1 MSDALALALDRFD
14 VPPSSAGLAD
24 RIMAVA
30 TVPTQSSCAVPRR
43 DRRGMWRRGRQVLL
57 GTLAVGLLSAGAVAS
72 GMLGKVGIEVPVLT
86 AMLAP
91 KSKPVAKAVH
101 VVPEAPPIRAVI
113 EPSAAIVVDSTPAVL
128 LPRPLLPG
136 ERLAL
141 REARRERRLA
151 FAAEHPVAAAAI
163 RQRVREQLQQ
173 RALARRQ
180 ALMMPGIDPS
190 IPGTGSLDPL
200 DRGAPA
206 SWIVWLL
213 AIVWTADSAAY
224 LVGRTIGRRKLA
236 PVLSPRKSLEGF
248 VGGILVAG
256 LVGALIAGPLF
267 TLGNNESEFLLWGL
281 VWGLIIAT
289 AAEAGDL
296 LESLFKRVAGAESAS
311 NLIPGHGGV
320 LDRID
325 SLLLAAPVTLI
336 AALLLR
342 G

>member
-1 MSDALALALDRFD
+1 MSSGALTQRAIGSLLILPVAAVALFPPAGTLAVTVLLIALAAREAARILTKVIGGASALWITVILVSPLFAAASPALGAVLTITALLIFVGTVVRR
-14 VPPSSAGLAD
+14 AIRTTAKGLEPEL
-24 RIMAVA
+24 RL
-30 TVPTQSSCAVPRR
+30 
-43 DRRGMWRRGRQVLL
+43 LL
-57 GTLAVGLLSAGAVAS
+57 GTLA
-72 GMLGKVGIEVPVLT
+72 
-86 AMLAP
+86 
-91 KSKPVAKAVH
+91 
-101 VVPEAPPIRAVI
+101 AVI
-113 EPSAAIVVDSTPAVL
+113 WLSPLTL
-128 LPRPLLPG
+128 LPLL
-136 ERLAL
+136 A
-141 REARRERRLA
+141 
-151 FAAEHPVAAAAI
+151 
-163 RQRVREQLQQ
+163 
-173 RALARRQ
+173 
-180 ALMMPGIDPS
+180 
-190 IPGTGSLDPL
+190 SLDPL

-206 SWIVWLL
+206 RWIIWLL

-267 TLGNNESEFLLWGL
+267 TLGTPEEVRPLWGV

-336 AALLLR
+336 AALILR

>member
-1 MSDALALALDRFD
+1 MSSGALSQRAIGSLLILPVA
-14 VPPSSAGLAD
+14 
-24 RIMAVA
+24 AVA
-30 TVPTQSSCAVPRR
+30 LFPPV
-43 DRRGMWRRGRQVLL
+43 
-57 GTLAVGLLSAGAVAS
+57 GTLAVTVLLIALAAREAAKILTKVLGGASALWITIILVSPLFAAISPAFGAA
-72 GMLGKVGIEVPVLT
+72 LTIATLLLFVGT
-86 AMLAP
+86 
-91 KSKPVAKAVH
+91 
-101 VVPEAPPIRAVI
+101 VVRQAIRATAKGLEPQLRLLLGTMAAVI
-113 EPSAAIVVDSTPAVL
+113 WLSPLTL
-128 LPRPLLPG
+128 LPLL
-136 ERLAL
+136 A
-141 REARRERRLA
+141 
-151 FAAEHPVAAAAI
+151 
-163 RQRVREQLQQ
+163 
-173 RALARRQ
+173 
-180 ALMMPGIDPS
+180 
-190 IPGTGSLDPL
+190 SLDPL

-224 LVGRTIGRRKLA
+224 LVGGTIGRRKLA

-267 TLGNNESEFLLWGL
+267 TLGNNEPEFLLWGL

>member
-1 MSDALALALDRFD
+1 MSSGALTQRAIGSLLILPVA
-14 VPPSSAGLAD
+14 
-24 RIMAVA
+24 AVA
-30 TVPTQSSCAVPRR
+30 LFPPV
-43 DRRGMWRRGRQVLL
+43 
-57 GTLAVGLLSAGAVAS
+57 GTLAVTVLLIALAAREAARILTKVLGGASAFWITVILISPLFAAISPALGAI
-72 GMLGKVGIEVPVLT
+72 LTITTLLLFVGTVIR
-86 AMLAP
+86 
-91 KSKPVAKAVH
+91 
-101 VVPEAPPIRAVI
+101 RAVRASEKRL
-113 EPSAAIVVDSTPAVL
+113 EPELRLLLGTMAAVIWLSPLTL
-128 LPRPLLPG
+128 LPLL
-136 ERLAL
+136 A
-141 REARRERRLA
+141 
-151 FAAEHPVAAAAI
+151 
-163 RQRVREQLQQ
+163 
-173 RALARRQ
+173 
-180 ALMMPGIDPS
+180 
-190 IPGTGSLDPL
+190 SLDPL
-200 DRGAPA
+200 DGGAPA
-206 SWIVWLL
+206 RWIVWLL

-256 LVGALIAGPLF
+256 VVGALIAGPLF
-267 TLGNNESEFLLWGL
+267 TLGTPEEVRPLWGL

-336 AALLLR
+336 AALILR

>member
-1 MSDALALALDRFD
+1 LILPVA
-14 VPPSSAGLAD
+14 
-24 RIMAVA
+24 AVA
-30 TVPTQSSCAVPRR
+30 LFPPV
-43 DRRGMWRRGRQVLL
+43 
-57 GTLAVGLLSAGAVAS
+57 GTLAVTVLLIALAAREAARILTKVLGGASAFWITVILISPLFAAISPALGAV
-72 GMLGKVGIEVPVLT
+72 LTITTLLLFVGTVIR
-86 AMLAP
+86 
-91 KSKPVAKAVH
+91 
-101 VVPEAPPIRAVI
+101 RAVRATEERL
-113 EPSAAIVVDSTPAVL
+113 EPELRLLLGTMAAVIWLSPLTL
-128 LPRPLLPG
+128 LPLL
-136 ERLAL
+136 A
-141 REARRERRLA
+141 
-151 FAAEHPVAAAAI
+151 
-163 RQRVREQLQQ
+163 
-173 RALARRQ
+173 
-180 ALMMPGIDPS
+180 
-190 IPGTGSLDPL
+190 SLDPL

-206 SWIVWLL
+206 RWIVWLL

-256 LVGALIAGPLF
+256 VVGALIAGPLF
-267 TLGNNESEFLLWGL
+267 TLGTPEEVRPLWGL

-336 AALLLR
+336 AALILR

>member
-1 MSDALALALDRFD
+1 MSSGALTQRAIGSIFILPVAAVALFPPVGTLAVTILLIALAALEASRILTK
-14 VPPSSAGLAD
+14 VLGGASARWITVILVSPLFAAIAPVLG
-24 RIMAVA
+24 AVLTISALLIFIGTVIRRSVRA
-30 TVPTQSSCAVPRR
+30 TEKLLEPELRL
-43 DRRGMWRRGRQVLL
+43 LL
-57 GTLAVGLLSAGAVAS
+57 GTLA
-72 GMLGKVGIEVPVLT
+72 
-86 AMLAP
+86 
-91 KSKPVAKAVH
+91 
-101 VVPEAPPIRAVI
+101 AVI
-113 EPSAAIVVDSTPAVL
+113 WLSPLTL
-128 LPRPLLPG
+128 LPLL
-136 ERLAL
+136 A
-141 REARRERRLA
+141 
-151 FAAEHPVAAAAI
+151 
-163 RQRVREQLQQ
+163 
-173 RALARRQ
+173 
-180 ALMMPGIDPS
+180 
-190 IPGTGSLDPL
+190 SLDPL

-206 SWIVWLL
+206 RWIVWLL

-248 VGGILVAG
+248 VGGIVVAG

-267 TLGNNESEFLLWGL
+267 TLGTPEESRPLWGL

-336 AALLLR
+336 AALILR

>member
-1 MSDALALALDRFD
+1 MSSGALTQRAIGSIFILPVAAVALFPPVGTLAVTILLIALAAREASRILTKVLGGASARWITVILVSPLFAAIAPVLGAVLTISALLIFIGTVIRRS
-14 VPPSSAGLAD
+14 V
-24 RIMAVA
+24 RA
-30 TVPTQSSCAVPRR
+30 TEKLLEPELRL
-43 DRRGMWRRGRQVLL
+43 LL
-57 GTLAVGLLSAGAVAS
+57 GTLA
-72 GMLGKVGIEVPVLT
+72 
-86 AMLAP
+86 
-91 KSKPVAKAVH
+91 
-101 VVPEAPPIRAVI
+101 AVI
-113 EPSAAIVVDSTPAVL
+113 WLSPLTL
-128 LPRPLLPG
+128 LPLL
-136 ERLAL
+136 A
-141 REARRERRLA
+141 
-151 FAAEHPVAAAAI
+151 
-163 RQRVREQLQQ
+163 
-173 RALARRQ
+173 
-180 ALMMPGIDPS
+180 
-190 IPGTGSLDPL
+190 SLDPL

-206 SWIVWLL
+206 RWIVWLL

-248 VGGILVAG
+248 LGGIVVAG

-267 TLGNNESEFLLWGL
+267 TLGTPEESRPLWGL

-325 SLLLAAPVTLI
+325 SLLLAAPVTLV
-336 AALLLR
+336 AALILR

>member
-1 MSDALALALDRFD
+1 MSSGALTQRAIGSIFILPVAAVALFPPVGTLAVTILLIALAAREASRILTKVLGGASARWITVILVSPLFAAIAPVLGAVLTISALLIFIGTVIRRT
-14 VPPSSAGLAD
+14 V
-24 RIMAVA
+24 RA
-30 TVPTQSSCAVPRR
+30 TEKFLEPELRL
-43 DRRGMWRRGRQVLL
+43 LL
-57 GTLAVGLLSAGAVAS
+57 GTLA
-72 GMLGKVGIEVPVLT
+72 
-86 AMLAP
+86 
-91 KSKPVAKAVH
+91 
-101 VVPEAPPIRAVI
+101 AVI
-113 EPSAAIVVDSTPAVL
+113 WLCPLTL
-128 LPRPLLPG
+128 LPLL
-136 ERLAL
+136 A
-141 REARRERRLA
+141 
-151 FAAEHPVAAAAI
+151 
-163 RQRVREQLQQ
+163 
-173 RALARRQ
+173 
-180 ALMMPGIDPS
+180 
-190 IPGTGSLDPL
+190 SLDPL

-206 SWIVWLL
+206 RWIVWLL

-248 VGGILVAG
+248 LGGIVVAG

-267 TLGNNESEFLLWGL
+267 TLGTPEESRPLWGL

-336 AALLLR
+336 AALILR

>member
-1 MSDALALALDRFD
+1 MSSGALTQRAIGSLLILPVA
-14 VPPSSAGLAD
+14 
-24 RIMAVA
+24 AVA
-30 TVPTQSSCAVPRR
+30 LFPPV
-43 DRRGMWRRGRQVLL
+43 
-57 GTLAVGLLSAGAVAS
+57 GTLAVTVFLIALAAREAAKILTKVLGGASAYWISVILISPLFAAISPELGAV
-72 GMLGKVGIEVPVLT
+72 LTITTLLLFVGTVIR
-86 AMLAP
+86 
-91 KSKPVAKAVH
+91 
-101 VVPEAPPIRAVI
+101 RAVRVTEKRL
-113 EPSAAIVVDSTPAVL
+113 EPELRLLLGTMAAVIWLSPLTL
-128 LPRPLLPG
+128 LPLL
-136 ERLAL
+136 A
-141 REARRERRLA
+141 
-151 FAAEHPVAAAAI
+151 
-163 RQRVREQLQQ
+163 
-173 RALARRQ
+173 
-180 ALMMPGIDPS
+180 
-190 IPGTGSLDPL
+190 SLDPL

-206 SWIVWLL
+206 RWIIWLL

-256 LVGALIAGPLF
+256 AVGALIAGPLF
-267 TLGNNESEFLLWGL
+267 TLGTPEEVRPLWGL

-296 LESLFKRVAGAESAS
+296 LESLFKRVSGAESAS

-336 AALLLR
+336 AALVLR

>member
-1 MSDALALALDRFD
+1 MSSGALTQRAIGSLLILPVA
-14 VPPSSAGLAD
+14 
-24 RIMAVA
+24 AVA
-30 TVPTQSSCAVPRR
+30 LFPPV
-43 DRRGMWRRGRQVLL
+43 
-57 GTLAVGLLSAGAVAS
+57 GTLAVTVLLIALAAREAARILTKVLGGASAFWITIILISPLFAAISPALGAV
-72 GMLGKVGIEVPVLT
+72 LTITTLLLFVGTVIR
-86 AMLAP
+86 
-91 KSKPVAKAVH
+91 
-101 VVPEAPPIRAVI
+101 RAVRSSEKRL
-113 EPSAAIVVDSTPAVL
+113 EPELRLLLGTMAAVIWLSPLTL
-128 LPRPLLPG
+128 LPLL
-136 ERLAL
+136 A
-141 REARRERRLA
+141 
-151 FAAEHPVAAAAI
+151 
-163 RQRVREQLQQ
+163 
-173 RALARRQ
+173 
-180 ALMMPGIDPS
+180 
-190 IPGTGSLDPL
+190 SLDPL

-206 SWIVWLL
+206 RWIIWLL

-256 LVGALIAGPLF
+256 VVGALIAGPLF
-267 TLGNNESEFLLWGL
+267 TLGTPEEVRPLWGL

-336 AALLLR
+336 AALILR

>member
-1 MSDALALALDRFD
+1 MSSGALAQRAIGSLLILPVA
-14 VPPSSAGLAD
+14 
-24 RIMAVA
+24 AVA
-30 TVPTQSSCAVPRR
+30 LFPPAGTLAVTVLLIALAAREASRILTKVLGGASARWISAILVSPLFAAVTPALGAVLTIATLLIFVGTVIRR
-43 DRRGMWRRGRQVLL
+43 AIRATENRLEPELRLLL
-57 GTLAVGLLSAGAVAS
+57 GTLA
-72 GMLGKVGIEVPVLT
+72 
-86 AMLAP
+86 
-91 KSKPVAKAVH
+91 
-101 VVPEAPPIRAVI
+101 AVI
-113 EPSAAIVVDSTPAVL
+113 WLSPLTL
-128 LPRPLLPG
+128 LPLL
-136 ERLAL
+136 A
-141 REARRERRLA
+141 
-151 FAAEHPVAAAAI
+151 
-163 RQRVREQLQQ
+163 
-173 RALARRQ
+173 
-180 ALMMPGIDPS
+180 
-190 IPGTGSLDPL
+190 SLDPL

-206 SWIVWLL
+206 RWIVWLL

-248 VGGILVAG
+248 IGGIFVAG
-256 LVGALIAGPLF
+256 LVGAVIAGPLF
-267 TLGNNESEFLLWGL
+267 TLGTPEEARPLWGL

>member
-1 MSDALALALDRFD
+1 MSSGALTQRAIGSLLILPVAAVALFPPAGTLAVTVLLIALAAREAARILTKVIGGASALWITVILVSPLFAAASPALGAVLTITALLFFVGTVVRR
-14 VPPSSAGLAD
+14 AIRTTAKGLEPEL
-24 RIMAVA
+24 RL
-30 TVPTQSSCAVPRR
+30 
-43 DRRGMWRRGRQVLL
+43 LL
-57 GTLAVGLLSAGAVAS
+57 GTLA
-72 GMLGKVGIEVPVLT
+72 
-86 AMLAP
+86 
-91 KSKPVAKAVH
+91 
-101 VVPEAPPIRAVI
+101 AVI
-113 EPSAAIVVDSTPAVL
+113 WLSPLTL
-128 LPRPLLPG
+128 LPLL
-136 ERLAL
+136 A
-141 REARRERRLA
+141 
-151 FAAEHPVAAAAI
+151 
-163 RQRVREQLQQ
+163 
-173 RALARRQ
+173 
-180 ALMMPGIDPS
+180 
-190 IPGTGSLDPL
+190 SLDPL

-206 SWIVWLL
+206 RWIIWLL

-267 TLGNNESEFLLWGL
+267 TLGTPEEVRPLWGL

-336 AALLLR
+336 AALILR

>member
-1 MSDALALALDRFD
+1 MSSGALTQRAIGSLLILPVA
-14 VPPSSAGLAD
+14 
-24 RIMAVA
+24 AVA
-30 TVPTQSSCAVPRR
+30 LFPPA
-43 DRRGMWRRGRQVLL
+43 
-57 GTLAVGLLSAGAVAS
+57 GTLAVTVLLIALAAREASRILTKVIGGASALWITIILVSPLFAAISPALGAVLTIATLLLFVGTVIRQAVRAS
-72 GMLGKVGIEVPVLT
+72 EKRLEPELRLLLGT
-86 AMLAP
+86 MA
-91 KSKPVAKAVH
+91 
-101 VVPEAPPIRAVI
+101 AVI
-113 EPSAAIVVDSTPAVL
+113 WLSPLTL
-128 LPRPLLPG
+128 LPLL
-136 ERLAL
+136 A
-141 REARRERRLA
+141 
-151 FAAEHPVAAAAI
+151 
-163 RQRVREQLQQ
+163 
-173 RALARRQ
+173 
-180 ALMMPGIDPS
+180 
-190 IPGTGSLDPL
+190 SLDPL

-206 SWIVWLL
+206 RWIVWLL

-248 VGGILVAG
+248 IGGILVAG

-267 TLGNNESEFLLWGL
+267 TLGTPEEVRPLWGL

-336 AALLLR
+336 AALILR

>member
-1 MSDALALALDRFD
+1 MSSGALTQRAIGSLLILPVAAVALFPPAGTLAVTVLLIALAAREASRILTKVLGGASARWISAILVSPLFAAVTPAL
-14 VPPSSAGLAD
+14 G
-24 RIMAVA
+24 AVLTIA
-30 TVPTQSSCAVPRR
+30 TLLIFVGTVIRR
-43 DRRGMWRRGRQVLL
+43 AIRATENRLEPELRLLL
-57 GTLAVGLLSAGAVAS
+57 GTLA
-72 GMLGKVGIEVPVLT
+72 
-86 AMLAP
+86 
-91 KSKPVAKAVH
+91 
-101 VVPEAPPIRAVI
+101 AVI
-113 EPSAAIVVDSTPAVL
+113 WLSPLTL
-128 LPRPLLPG
+128 LPLL
-136 ERLAL
+136 A
-141 REARRERRLA
+141 
-151 FAAEHPVAAAAI
+151 
-163 RQRVREQLQQ
+163 
-173 RALARRQ
+173 
-180 ALMMPGIDPS
+180 
-190 IPGTGSLDPL
+190 SLDPL

-206 SWIVWLL
+206 RWIVWLL

-248 VGGILVAG
+248 IGGILVAG
-256 LVGALIAGPLF
+256 LVGAVIAGPLF
-267 TLGNNESEFLLWGL
+267 TLGTPEEVRPLWGL

-342 G
+342 S

>member
-1 MSDALALALDRFD
+1 MSSGALTQRAIGSLLILPVA
-14 VPPSSAGLAD
+14 
-24 RIMAVA
+24 AVA
-30 TVPTQSSCAVPRR
+30 LFPPACTLAVTVLLISLAAREAARILTKVIGGASALWITVILVSPLFAAASPALGAVLTITALLIFVGTVVRR
-43 DRRGMWRRGRQVLL
+43 AIRTTAKGLEPELRLLL
-57 GTLAVGLLSAGAVAS
+57 GTLA
-72 GMLGKVGIEVPVLT
+72 
-86 AMLAP
+86 
-91 KSKPVAKAVH
+91 
-101 VVPEAPPIRAVI
+101 AVI
-113 EPSAAIVVDSTPAVL
+113 WLSPLTL
-128 LPRPLLPG
+128 LPLL
-136 ERLAL
+136 A
-141 REARRERRLA
+141 
-151 FAAEHPVAAAAI
+151 
-163 RQRVREQLQQ
+163 
-173 RALARRQ
+173 
-180 ALMMPGIDPS
+180 
-190 IPGTGSLDPL
+190 SLDPL

-206 SWIVWLL
+206 RWIIWLL

-267 TLGNNESEFLLWGL
+267 TLGTPEEVRPLWGL

-336 AALLLR
+336 AALILR

>member
-1 MSDALALALDRFD
+1 MSSGALTQRAIGSLLILPVAAVALFPPAGTLAVTVLLIALAAREASRILTKVLGGASARWISAILVSPLFAAVTPAL
-14 VPPSSAGLAD
+14 G
-24 RIMAVA
+24 AVLTIA
-30 TVPTQSSCAVPRR
+30 TLLIFVGTVIRR
-43 DRRGMWRRGRQVLL
+43 AIRATENRLEPELRLLL
-57 GTLAVGLLSAGAVAS
+57 GTLA
-72 GMLGKVGIEVPVLT
+72 
-86 AMLAP
+86 
-91 KSKPVAKAVH
+91 
-101 VVPEAPPIRAVI
+101 AVI
-113 EPSAAIVVDSTPAVL
+113 WLSPLTL
-128 LPRPLLPG
+128 LPLL
-136 ERLAL
+136 A
-141 REARRERRLA
+141 
-151 FAAEHPVAAAAI
+151 
-163 RQRVREQLQQ
+163 
-173 RALARRQ
+173 
-180 ALMMPGIDPS
+180 
-190 IPGTGSLDPL
+190 SLDPL

-206 SWIVWLL
+206 RWIVWLL

-248 VGGILVAG
+248 IGGILVAG

-267 TLGNNESEFLLWGL
+267 TLGTPEEVRPLWGL

-320 LDRID
+320 LDRVD

>member
-1 MSDALALALDRFD
+1 MSSGVLTQRAIGSLLILPVAAIALFPPAGTLAVTVLLIALAAREAARILTKVIGGASALWITVILVSPLFAAISPALGAVLTITALLIFVGTVVRR
-14 VPPSSAGLAD
+14 AIRATAEGLEPEL
-24 RIMAVA
+24 RL
-30 TVPTQSSCAVPRR
+30 
-43 DRRGMWRRGRQVLL
+43 LL
-57 GTLAVGLLSAGAVAS
+57 GTLA
-72 GMLGKVGIEVPVLT
+72 
-86 AMLAP
+86 
-91 KSKPVAKAVH
+91 
-101 VVPEAPPIRAVI
+101 AVI
-113 EPSAAIVVDSTPAVL
+113 WLSPLTL
-128 LPRPLLPG
+128 LPLL
-136 ERLAL
+136 A
-141 REARRERRLA
+141 
-151 FAAEHPVAAAAI
+151 
-163 RQRVREQLQQ
+163 
-173 RALARRQ
+173 
-180 ALMMPGIDPS
+180 
-190 IPGTGSLDPL
+190 SLDPL

-206 SWIVWLL
+206 RWIVWLL

-248 VGGILVAG
+248 FGGILVAG

-267 TLGNNESEFLLWGL
+267 TLGTPEEARPLWGL

-289 AAEAGDL
+289 AAEVGDL

-336 AALLLR
+336 AALILR

>member
-1 MSDALALALDRFD
+1 MSSGALTQRAIGSLLILPVAAVALFPPAGTLAVTVLLIALAAREASKILTKVLGGASAFWITVILVSPLFAAVSPALGAILTIAALLIF
-14 VPPSSAGLAD
+14 VG
-24 RIMAVA
+24 
-30 TVPTQSSCAVPRR
+30 TVIRR
-43 DRRGMWRRGRQVLL
+43 AIRAAEKRLEPELRLLL
-57 GTLAVGLLSAGAVAS
+57 GTLA
-72 GMLGKVGIEVPVLT
+72 
-86 AMLAP
+86 
-91 KSKPVAKAVH
+91 
-101 VVPEAPPIRAVI
+101 AVI
-113 EPSAAIVVDSTPAVL
+113 WLSPLTL
-128 LPRPLLPG
+128 LPLL
-136 ERLAL
+136 A
-141 REARRERRLA
+141 
-151 FAAEHPVAAAAI
+151 
-163 RQRVREQLQQ
+163 
-173 RALARRQ
+173 
-180 ALMMPGIDPS
+180 
-190 IPGTGSLDPL
+190 SLDPL

-206 SWIVWLL
+206 RWIVWLL

-224 LVGRTIGRRKLA
+224 LVGRTLGRRKLA

-248 VGGILVAG
+248 IGGILVAG
-256 LVGALIAGPLF
+256 LVGAVIAGPLF
-267 TLGNNESEFLLWGL
+267 TLGTPEEVRPLWGL

>member
-1 MSDALALALDRFD
+1 MSSGALTQRAIGSLLILPVA
-14 VPPSSAGLAD
+14 
-24 RIMAVA
+24 AVA
-30 TVPTQSSCAVPRR
+30 LFPPV
-43 DRRGMWRRGRQVLL
+43 
-57 GTLAVGLLSAGAVAS
+57 GTLAVTVLLIALAAREAAKILTKVLGGASALWITIILVSPLFAAISPAFGAAL
-72 GMLGKVGIEVPVLT
+72 MIATLLLFVGT
-86 AMLAP
+86 
-91 KSKPVAKAVH
+91 
-101 VVPEAPPIRAVI
+101 VVRQAIRATAKGLEPQLRLLLGTMAAVI
-113 EPSAAIVVDSTPAVL
+113 WLSPLTL
-128 LPRPLLPG
+128 LPLL
-136 ERLAL
+136 A
-141 REARRERRLA
+141 
-151 FAAEHPVAAAAI
+151 
-163 RQRVREQLQQ
+163 
-173 RALARRQ
+173 
-180 ALMMPGIDPS
+180 
-190 IPGTGSLDPL
+190 SLDPL

-224 LVGRTIGRRKLA
+224 LFGRTIGRRKLA

-267 TLGNNESEFLLWGL
+267 TLGNNESEFFLWGL

-325 SLLLAAPVTLI
+325 SLMLAAPVTLI

>member
-1 MSDALALALDRFD
+1 LVSPLFAVISPAL
-14 VPPSSAGLAD
+14 G
-24 RIMAVA
+24 AVLTITTLLLFVG
-30 TVPTQSSCAVPRR
+30 TVIRR
-43 DRRGMWRRGRQVLL
+43 SVRASEKRLEPELRLLL
-57 GTLAVGLLSAGAVAS
+57 GTMA
-72 GMLGKVGIEVPVLT
+72 
-86 AMLAP
+86 
-91 KSKPVAKAVH
+91 
-101 VVPEAPPIRAVI
+101 AVI
-113 EPSAAIVVDSTPAVL
+113 WLSPLTL
-128 LPRPLLPG
+128 LPLL
-136 ERLAL
+136 A
-141 REARRERRLA
+141 
-151 FAAEHPVAAAAI
+151 
-163 RQRVREQLQQ
+163 
-173 RALARRQ
+173 
-180 ALMMPGIDPS
+180 
-190 IPGTGSLDPL
+190 SLDPL

-206 SWIVWLL
+206 RWIVWLL

-248 VGGILVAG
+248 IGGILVAG

-267 TLGNNESEFLLWGL
+267 TLGTPEEMRPLWGL

-336 AALLLR
+336 AALILR

>member
-1 MSDALALALDRFD
+1 MSSGALAQRAIGSLLILPVA
-14 VPPSSAGLAD
+14 
-24 RIMAVA
+24 AVA
-30 TVPTQSSCAVPRR
+30 LFPPAGTLAVTVLLIALAAREASRILTKVLGGASARWISAILVSPLFAAVTPALGAVLTIATLLIFVGTVIRR
-43 DRRGMWRRGRQVLL
+43 AIRATENRLEPELRLLL
-57 GTLAVGLLSAGAVAS
+57 GTLA
-72 GMLGKVGIEVPVLT
+72 
-86 AMLAP
+86 
-91 KSKPVAKAVH
+91 
-101 VVPEAPPIRAVI
+101 AVI
-113 EPSAAIVVDSTPAVL
+113 WLSPLTL
-128 LPRPLLPG
+128 LPLL
-136 ERLAL
+136 A
-141 REARRERRLA
+141 
-151 FAAEHPVAAAAI
+151 
-163 RQRVREQLQQ
+163 
-173 RALARRQ
+173 
-180 ALMMPGIDPS
+180 
-190 IPGTGSLDPL
+190 SLDPL

-206 SWIVWLL
+206 RWIVWLL

-248 VGGILVAG
+248 IGGILVAG
-256 LVGALIAGPLF
+256 LVGAVIAGPLF
-267 TLGNNESEFLLWGL
+267 TLGTPEEVRPLWGL

-320 LDRID
+320 LDRVD

>member
-1 MSDALALALDRFD
+1 MSSGALTQRAIGSLLILPVAAVALFPPAGTLAVTVLLIALAAREAARILTKVIGGASALWITVILVSPLFAAAS
-14 VPPSSAGLAD
+14 PALG
-24 RIMAVA
+24 AVLTITA
-30 TVPTQSSCAVPRR
+30 LLIFVGTVVRR
-43 DRRGMWRRGRQVLL
+43 AIRAPAKRLEPELRLLL
-57 GTLAVGLLSAGAVAS
+57 GTLA
-72 GMLGKVGIEVPVLT
+72 
-86 AMLAP
+86 
-91 KSKPVAKAVH
+91 
-101 VVPEAPPIRAVI
+101 AVI
-113 EPSAAIVVDSTPAVL
+113 WLSPLTL
-128 LPRPLLPG
+128 LPLL
-136 ERLAL
+136 A
-141 REARRERRLA
+141 
-151 FAAEHPVAAAAI
+151 
-163 RQRVREQLQQ
+163 
-173 RALARRQ
+173 
-180 ALMMPGIDPS
+180 
-190 IPGTGSLDPL
+190 SLDPL

-206 SWIVWLL
+206 RWIVWLL

-224 LVGRTIGRRKLA
+224 LVGRTMGRRKLA

-248 VGGILVAG
+248 IGGILVAG

-267 TLGNNESEFLLWGL
+267 TLGTPEEVRPLWGL

-336 AALLLR
+336 AALILR

>member
-1 MSDALALALDRFD
+1 MSSGALTQRAIGSLLILPVA
-14 VPPSSAGLAD
+14 
-24 RIMAVA
+24 AVA
-30 TVPTQSSCAVPRR
+30 LFPPV
-43 DRRGMWRRGRQVLL
+43 
-57 GTLAVGLLSAGAVAS
+57 GTLAVTVLLIGLAAREAAKILTKVLGGASAPWITVILVSPLFAAASPALGAA
-72 GMLGKVGIEVPVLT
+72 LTITALLLFVGTVIR
-86 AMLAP
+86 
-91 KSKPVAKAVH
+91 
-101 VVPEAPPIRAVI
+101 RAVRAPEKRL
-113 EPSAAIVVDSTPAVL
+113 EPELRLLLGTMAAVIWLSPLTL
-128 LPRPLLPG
+128 LPLL
-136 ERLAL
+136 A
-141 REARRERRLA
+141 
-151 FAAEHPVAAAAI
+151 
-163 RQRVREQLQQ
+163 
-173 RALARRQ
+173 
-180 ALMMPGIDPS
+180 
-190 IPGTGSLDPL
+190 SLDPL

-206 SWIVWLL
+206 RWIVWLL

-248 VGGILVAG
+248 IGGILVAG
-256 LVGALIAGPLF
+256 VVGALIAGPLF
-267 TLGNNESEFLLWGL
+267 TLGTPEEVRPLWGL

-336 AALLLR
+336 AALILR